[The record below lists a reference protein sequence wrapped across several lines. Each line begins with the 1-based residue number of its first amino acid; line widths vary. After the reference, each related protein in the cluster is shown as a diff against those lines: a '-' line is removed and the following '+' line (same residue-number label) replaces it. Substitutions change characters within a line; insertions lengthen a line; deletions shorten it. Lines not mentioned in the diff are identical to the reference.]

1 VLALQAVS
9 EADEAAA
16 LSDERASIQPGDQT
30 VLIVED
36 DVDFARMLRDAAHEQ
51 GFKAVATARAENA
64 LTLARGHPPSAV
76 LLDLRLPDGSGWGV
90 FDRLKHDPATRHVAV
105 SIIGVEEDE
114 QRGLRLGAF
123 SYLKKPAARADV
135 VRVLQSTKEFIQRPV
150 KNLLVAVQDV
160 GHRRQVVELM
170 DDGDVTLVTAAT
182 TLEALQA
189 LAAAPFDCVVFA
201 PDWPAH
207 AGATLLTQFQPHPS
221 QRWLPV
227 VLYSRRPLTRGEVGE
242 LKQVS
247 AGVVVR
253 EASSLEHLFD
263 LTALFLHSDVAKIS
277 ADRRELLEKSRLTDP
292 ALAGKNVLVVDDDI
306 RNIFALTA
314 LLERHNMNVFPAE
327 TGREAIEF
335 LQKTPDIDGVLMD
348 IMMPGMD
355 GYDTIAAVRQ
365 IDALKS
371 LPILALTAKAMK
383 GDRDK
388 CLQAGATDYLAKP
401 VNAEHLLSLLRVWL
415 YKP

>member
-1 VLALQAVS
+1 
-9 EADEAAA
+9 
-16 LSDERASIQPGDQT
+16 
-30 VLIVED
+30 
-36 DVDFARMLRDAAHEQ
+36 
-51 GFKAVATARAENA
+51 
-64 LTLARGHPPSAV
+64 
-76 LLDLRLPDGSGWGV
+76 
-90 FDRLKHDPATRHVAV
+90 
-105 SIIGVEEDE
+105 
-114 QRGLRLGAF
+114 
-123 SYLKKPAARADV
+123 
-135 VRVLQSTKEFIQRPV
+135 
-150 KNLLVAVQDV
+150 VQDV
-160 GHRRQVVELM
+160 GQRRQVVELM

-182 TLEALQA
+182 TAEALEAL
-189 LAAAPFDCVVFA
+189 AATPFDCVVFD
-201 PDWPAH
+201 PDWPTD
-207 AGATLLTQFQPHPS
+207 AGTTLLRQFQPHPS
-221 QRWLPV
+221 QGCLPV
-227 VLYSRRPLTRGEVGE
+227 VLYRRRPPTRGEAGE
-242 LKQVS
+242 LKQVQ

-263 LTALFLHSDVAKIS
+263 LTALFLHCDLAKIS

-314 LLERHNMNVFPAE
+314 LLERHKVNVFPAE

-335 LQKTPDIDGVLMD
+335 LQKSPGIDGVLMD

-401 VNAEHLLSLLRVWL
+401 VNVEHLLSLLRVWL